1 MNASTI
7 VIRVVIGVLLLI
19 GGLKLLAMWNQK
31 RAVDELFEEM
41 RVLTTDASYLRQFDS
56 DEATRTLLRLMVLMW
71 KAENQGV
78 PPERVIDR
86 IFLTEKR
93 MFDNEKKPPVSATQR
108 LIRDNLE
115 FNRDAL
121 RKLGYPADRTT
132 FEALEAGRLP
142 ALTDGPFARQQ
153 PIVHR
158 VIDPTLS
165 PGLDTVIANFEIRPP
180 GEIDRFDDVNLAR
193 ARQLVRQLRSANI
206 IESDAAERLSQS
218 LERPA
223 EEP

>member
-86 IFLTEKR
+86 IFLTEKG
-93 MFDNEKKPPVSATQR
+93 MFDSEKKPSVSATQR

-121 RKLGYPADRTT
+121 RKLGYPAERTI

-193 ARQLVRQLRSANI
+193 TRQLVRQLRSANI
-206 IESDAAERLSQS
+206 IEQDAAERLSQS
-218 LERPA
+218 LERPV